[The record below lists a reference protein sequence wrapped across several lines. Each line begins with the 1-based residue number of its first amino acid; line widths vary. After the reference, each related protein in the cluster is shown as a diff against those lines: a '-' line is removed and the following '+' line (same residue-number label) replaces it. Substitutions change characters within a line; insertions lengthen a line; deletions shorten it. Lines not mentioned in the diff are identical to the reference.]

1 MNDKIIIKNYLNSLE
16 QKYNAVCFD
25 IDGTF
30 VPFSELEKGALFRG
44 LQNRI
49 TV

>member
-1 MNDKIIIKNYLNSLE
+1 MQNKLGLHFGCSC
-16 QKYNAVCFD
+16 A
-25 IDGTF
+25 F
-30 VPFSELEKGALFRG
+30 VPFSEFENGALFRG

>member
-1 MNDKIIIKNYLNSLE
+1 MQNKLGLRFGCSCE
-16 QKYNAVCFD
+16 V
-25 IDGTF
+25 
-30 VPFSELEKGALFRG
+30 VPFSESENGAVFRG

>member
-1 MNDKIIIKNYLNSLE
+1 MQNKLGLRFGCSC
-16 QKYNAVCFD
+16 AV
-25 IDGTF
+25 
-30 VPFSELEKGALFRG
+30 VPFSESENGAVFRG

>member
-1 MNDKIIIKNYLNSLE
+1 MQNKLGLRFGCSC
-16 QKYNAVCFD
+16 A
-25 IDGTF
+25 F
-30 VPFSELEKGALFRG
+30 VPVSESENGALFRG

>member
-1 MNDKIIIKNYLNSLE
+1 MQNKLGLRFGCSC
-16 QKYNAVCFD
+16 A
-25 IDGTF
+25 F
-30 VPFSELEKGALFRG
+30 VPFSESEKGALFCG